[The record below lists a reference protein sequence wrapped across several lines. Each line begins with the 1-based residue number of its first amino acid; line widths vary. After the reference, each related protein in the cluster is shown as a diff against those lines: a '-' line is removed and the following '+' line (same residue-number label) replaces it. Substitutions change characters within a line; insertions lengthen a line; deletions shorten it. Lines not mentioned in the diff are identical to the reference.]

1 MEFIAPW
8 ITHYGYVA
16 IFSLLVLGIVG
27 LPIPDEWLMAF
38 AGYLVFKHQLH
49 LAPALASAVLGSMCG
64 ITISYILGRSIGLY
78 ALHRYGRFLRITP
91 EGINKTHA
99 AYDRYGT
106 WLLFFGYFIPGV
118 RHFTAIVAGTV
129 RMRPAHFSAFAYSGA
144 LAWSSAFIGIGYLL
158 GDEWATVL
166 QQIHH
171 HLTMIAWMALAL
183 VVAWLGWVFRRNA
196 IRNRC

>member
-1 MEFIAPW
+1 MDIIIPW
-8 ITHYGYVA
+8 ISHYGYVA

-27 LPIPDEWLMAF
+27 LPVPDEWLLALT
-38 AGYLVFKHQLH
+38 GYLSFRHQLQ
-49 LAPALASAVLGSMCG
+49 LGPAFISAVLGSICG
-64 ITISYILGRSIGLY
+64 ISISYLLGRSAGLY

-99 AYDRYGT
+99 AYDRYGP

-144 LAWSSAFIGIGYLL
+144 LAWSSIFISIGYLL
-158 GDEWATVL
+158 GDEWSSVL
-166 QQIHH
+166 REIHH
-171 HLTMIAWMALAL
+171 HLSIIAWMALAL
-183 VVAWLGWVFRRNA
+183 LIVWLGWICRRNA
-196 IRNRC
+196 LKNRC